1 MLLVNG
7 KIKVNN
13 DDICPRITGNLI
25 NNKSIR
31 IDNGK
36 DKLEDVSEINTIYTI
51 KNQVQQSTTRTN
63 DKKQNLDSDN
73 IIEEVDDFSKN
84 IIKGSVYNLTKDK
97 ILLPY
102 IYKLTLYNNNA
113 LNKTLNVLKNCNG
126 KLFKMINS
134 EDYVR
139 LLEKNQKNIAAY
151 QIYCLFSFFNNGKNF
166 YKLKYAF
173 SKWKKLIEIFNQIS
187 KIKHIKNLRGHCL
200 GCDCQDL
207 QQCHISYCCC
217 ENEEENNKCNYYSLC
232 FNCSCKLCQIMLKKI
247 LIRNKFMKNNNPKR
261 FYLYTWYKNI
271 FNKCKNINL

>member
-1 MLLVNG
+1 MTSPS
-7 KIKVNN
+7 KITKNN
-13 DDICPRITGNLI
+13 PKSNINTNINTYLI
-25 NNKSIR
+25 NNINSNLNKKEIKEKEIKEKENNENKTTEITR
-31 IDNGK
+31 IKAPRQNRVSDFEMSN
-36 DKLEDVSEINTIYTI
+36 DEESSAQLEDVSEVNTIYTMKNI
-51 KNQVQQSTTRTN
+51 VQVNTTRRSRSNEKNQN
-63 DKKQNLDSDN
+63 IDSDN
-73 IIEEVDDFSKN
+73 VIEEVDDYSKN

-102 IYKLTLYNNNA
+102 IYKLTLYNNNS

-139 LLEKNQKNIAAY
+139 LLERNQKNVAAY

-217 ENEEENNKCNYYSLC
+217 ENEEENSKCCY
-232 FNCSCKLCQIMLKKI
+232 
-247 LIRNKFMKNNNPKR
+247 
-261 FYLYTWYKNI
+261 
-271 FNKCKNINL
+271 